1 MYLYLRRVVMN
12 PVHTRAGMAHA
23 IAMTEY
29 VNQRTDLE
37 VSLFQVLQGEP
48 LGTLNFAHRTESIA
62 ASVEAVDK
70 LLATDEY
77 PAKIEEGAGYFI
89 GNAEDRVGTIAH
101 IAGEVS
107 GPPAAASVVT
117 ATIDLPQ
124 VSRAMAWSVDL
135 ADYAAN
141 LSGVPMAVV
150 TSNSGQYGAVS
161 WISYGQSIA
170 QLEQSQEKINSDPGF
185 LQRLADSAGFFVPG
199 SGVGVLSR
207 KIA

>member
-1 MYLYLRRVVMN
+1 
-12 PVHTRAGMAHA
+12 
-23 IAMTEY
+23 
-29 VNQRTDLE
+29 
-37 VSLFQVLQGEP
+37 
-48 LGTLNFAHRTESIA
+48 
-62 ASVEAVDK
+62 
-70 LLATDEY
+70 
-77 PAKIEEGAGYFI
+77 
-89 GNAEDRVGTIAH
+89 
-101 IAGEVS
+101 
-107 GPPAAASVVT
+107 
-117 ATIDLPQ
+117 
-124 VSRAMAWSVDL
+124 MAWSVDL
-135 ADYAAN
+135 ADYVAN